1 MQIEDPDFLTQSH
14 QLINFYREYPE
25 IAAEDLLNIELA
37 DIQKVVLRAMWN
49 KNYVMAIMCRGA
61 GKTFINGVFACLKCM
76 LYPGHRVGLLAP
88 TFRQSKFMFDECD
101 KLWKLSPIFQDATI
115 KKPTHQSDNC
125 YIEFKSVA
133 GKPGSKIQAV
143 PLGDGTKIRGSRFF
157 SIICDEFP
165 HIPPDIFNM
174 VIRPMAAT
182 VADPMENVKRVKRE
196 KELTEAGLLSE
207 SDFQSAQV
215 ANQILITSS
224 GYFTFNHMYELY
236 SVYKKEMLSGNEKY
250 AVFRIPHTLIPE
262 GFLDVDNI
270 TSARKEM
277 SSLEFSMEYEAAFI
291 PDTDGFYKA
300 SLLEA
305 CKDKDHSPQVAG
317 TVGKSYILGV
327 DPARSEDS
335 FAIVIAEVSN
345 PARIVHALEYQKETF
360 PKMASVL
367 EDLCLSFNV
376 QSIYMD
382 AGGGGL
388 AIKDILAE
396 NHRSLPGGPILDPE
410 EPAHQQRT
418 GRHILTMCNFGTE
431 FISDSN
437 FAALRLLE
445 HGEILFPSP
454 PKTTG
459 DEYRAGEDE
468 AWTTIT
474 RMLQQMQTIVISETP
489 TGKIHFDVPKG
500 QGHGVHKKDLYT
512 AFMLAARG
520 IYDFLWAETIPD
532 DEILHTGII
541 QSRRPA
547 PDPTAPALPGGLQR
561 LHEIEENIPE
571 VLRDKLELIQ
581 DPELFKQK
589 MMDRIQGR
597 ARRVLTSPS
606 AVLTPKM
613 KPKR

>member
-1 MQIEDPDFLTQSH
+1 MQIEDPDFLTQSQ
-14 QLINFYREYPE
+14 QLIEYYREYPE
-25 IAAEDLLNIELA
+25 IAAEDLLNIRLS

-49 KNYVMAIMCRGA
+49 KNYVMSIVCRGG

-101 KLWKLSPIFQDATI
+101 GLWKRSAIFQNATI

-182 VADPMENVKRVKRE
+182 VADPMENVERVQRE
-196 KELTEAGLLSE
+196 KAMLAAGLLSE
-207 SDFQSAQV
+207 GDLEGKKA

-224 GYFTFNHMYELY
+224 GYFTFNHMYDLY
-236 SVYKKEMLSGNEKY
+236 CVYKREMLEGNEKY
-250 AVFRIPHTLIPE
+250 AVFRIPYDLLPE
-262 GFLDVDNI
+262 GFLDEDNI

-277 SSLEFSMEYEAAFI
+277 SGLEFSMEYEAAFI

-300 SLLEA
+300 SLLET
-305 CKDKDHSPQVAG
+305 CKDRSYSPQVVG
-317 TVGKSYILGV
+317 TPGKSYILGV

-335 FAIVIAEVSN
+335 FAIAVVEVNN

-360 PKMASVL
+360 PKMAQVL
-367 EDLCLSFNV
+367 EDLCMSFNV

-410 EPAHQQRT
+410 DEAHQQKA

-454 PKTTG
+454 PKATG
-459 DEYRAGEDE
+459 DEYREAEDE
-468 AWTTIT
+468 SWATVT
-474 RMLQQMQTIVISETP
+474 RMLQQMQTIIITETP

-500 QGHGVHKKDLYT
+500 EGHGIHKKDLYT

-520 IYDFLWAETIPD
+520 IYDFLWAEGIPD
-532 DEILHTGII
+532 SEIHHSGVI
-541 QSRRPA
+541 QTRKA
-547 PDPTAPALPGGLQR
+547 PVTPGLPGGYQR
-561 LHEIEENIPE
+561 LVELRDNIPE
-571 VLRDKLELIQ
+571 VIQDKLDIMR
-581 DPELFKQK
+581 DPDIYRQK
-589 MMDRIQGR
+589 MMDRINGR
-597 ARRVLTSPS
+597 SRRVLTSPA
-606 AVLTPKM
+606 AVLTPKT

>member
-1 MQIEDPDFLTQSH
+1 MQTDDPEFLIQSQ
-14 QLINFYREYPE
+14 QLIDFYREYPE
-25 IAAEDLLNIELA
+25 IAAEDLLNIKLA

-49 KNYVMAIMCRGA
+49 KNYVMSIMCRGS
-61 GKTFINGVFACLKCM
+61 GKTFLNGVFACLKCM

-101 KLWKLSPIFQDATI
+101 RLWKRSPIFQNATI

-133 GKPGSKIQAV
+133 GRPGSKIQAV
-143 PLGDGTKIRGSRFF
+143 PLGDGSKIRGSRFF

-165 HIPPDIFNM
+165 HIPEEIFNM

-182 VADPMENVKRVKRE
+182 VADPMENVERIQRE
-196 KELTEAGLLSE
+196 KELVEAGLVAE
-207 SDFQSAQV
+207 SDLDNKKV

-224 GYFTFNHMYELY
+224 GYFTFNHMYDLY
-236 SVYKKEMLSGNEKY
+236 SVYKKEMLAGNEKY
-250 AVFRIPHTLIPE
+250 AVFRIPYDLLPE
-262 GFLDVDNI
+262 GFLDEDNI

-300 SLLEA
+300 SLLES
-305 CKDKDHSPQVAG
+305 CKDKEYSPQVAG
-317 TVGKSYILGV
+317 TSGKSYILGV

-335 FAIVIAEVSN
+335 FAIAVVEINN
-345 PARIVHALEYQKETF
+345 PARVVHALEYQKETF
-360 PKMASVL
+360 PKMATVL
-367 EDLCLSFNV
+367 EDLCMAYNV

-382 AGGGGL
+382 AGGGGT

-410 EPAHQQRT
+410 DEAHQQKT

-445 HGEILFPSP
+445 RREILFPVP
-454 PKTTG
+454 PKA
-459 DEYRAGEDE
+459 DDPRAAEE
-468 AWTTIT
+468 ESWATIT
-474 RMLQQMQTIVISETP
+474 RMLQQMQTIIISETP

-500 QGHGVHKKDLYT
+500 AGHGLHKKDLYT
-512 AFMLAARG
+512 AFMLASRG
-520 IYDFLWAETIPD
+520 IYDFLWAEGIPD
-532 DEILHTGII
+532 SEIHHAGVITP
-541 QSRRPA
+541 RKATVA
-547 PDPTAPALPGGLQR
+547 PGLPSGYQR
-561 LHEIEENIPE
+561 LTEIQDHIPE
-571 VLRDKLELIQ
+571 VMQDKLDMIR
-581 DPELFKQK
+581 DPEEYKRK
-589 MMDRIQGR
+589 MLERIHGR
-597 ARRVLTSPS
+597 TRRVLTSPV
-606 AVLTPKM
+606 AVLTPKT

>member
-1 MQIEDPDFLTQSH
+1 MQTDDPEFLIQAH
-14 QLINFYREYPE
+14 KLIDFYRENPE
-25 IAAEDLLNIELA
+25 IAAEDLLNIKLA
-37 DIQKVVLRAMWN
+37 DMQKVILRAMWT
-49 KNYVMAIMCRGA
+49 KNYVMSIMCRGS
-61 GKTFINGVFACLKCM
+61 GKTFLNGVFACLKCM

-101 KLWKLSPIFQDATI
+101 RLWKRSPIFQNATI

-133 GKPGSKIQAV
+133 GRPGSKIQAV
-143 PLGDGTKIRGSRFF
+143 PLGDGSKIRGSRFF

-165 HIPPDIFNM
+165 HIPEEIFNM

-182 VADPMENVKRVKRE
+182 VADPMENVERLQRE
-196 KELTEAGLLSE
+196 KELLDAGLIDEDDL
-207 SDFQSAQV
+207 DPKKA

-224 GYFTFNHMYELY
+224 GYFTFNHMYDLY
-236 SVYKKEMLSGNEKY
+236 SVYKKEMLAGNEKY
-250 AVFRIPHTLIPE
+250 AVFRVGYELLPE
-262 GFLDVDNI
+262 GFLDEDNI

-305 CKDKDHSPQVAG
+305 CKDKEYSPQVVG
-317 TVGKSYILGV
+317 TTGKSYILGV

-335 FAIVIAEVSN
+335 FAIAVVEINN

-367 EDLCLSFNV
+367 EDLCMSFNV

-382 AGGGGL
+382 AGGGGM

-396 NHRSLPGGPILDPE
+396 NHRSLPGGPILDNE
-410 EPAHQQRT
+410 DEAHQQKT

-431 FISDSN
+431 FISESN

-445 HGEILFPSP
+445 RRELLFPSP
-454 PKTTG
+454 S
-459 DEYRAGEDE
+459 RAEVLSEQRRNTEDE
-468 AWTTIT
+468 SWSTIN
-474 RMLQQMQTIVISETP
+474 RMLQQMQTIIISETP

-500 QGHGVHKKDLYT
+500 AGHGVHKKDLYT

-520 IYDFLWAETIPD
+520 IYDFLWAEGIPD
-532 DEILHTGII
+532 SELHHPGII
-541 QSRRPA
+541 TPRKA
-547 PDPTAPALPGGLQR
+547 TATPGLIGGYQR
-561 LHEIEENIPE
+561 LTDMQDHIPE
-571 VLRDKLELIQ
+571 VMQDKLDMIR
-581 DPELFKQK
+581 DPDEYKRK
-589 MMDRIQGR
+589 MLDRIYGR
-597 ARRVLTSPS
+597 TRRVLTSPA
-606 AVLTPKM
+606 AVLTPKT